1 MKKYSFIFIGQIVPQ
16 KLLNDNFED
25 LKEIVDIA
33 GNTFYTALLEGL
45 AENGCSVSAESRINI
60 KNAKKREKYNGV
72 DYKFLSYIKINI
84 LRFLTMAF
92 GNIVR
97 VIKFKVRKKGD
108 KTNQYAI
115 FNVLRI
121 SSSIGAIFVC
131 KLLKIPTIG
140 VVTDVPG
147 YRIKR
152 KKRKFITFF
161 ADRLGQILLNHFD
174 MYVLLSE
181 AMRDV
186 IKLKNK
192 EYTIIE
198 GIYDT
203 LIEPETSFS
212 EKNIADIKFKIMY
225 AGSLHYKYG
234 IMNLVKAVQNLPFQD
249 IELDIF
255 GSGEAEYEIAEISK
269 KDNRISWGGLIP
281 RNKLLEYERQAS
293 LLINPRP
300 VEDEYVKYSFPS
312 KNIEYMASGTPV
324 LLTNIPSLPDSYKKY
339 VVLVET
345 NEIALL
351 SEKIIEVY
359 RNQKKYAD
367 LGKHARKYICEEKN
381 KIKQSQKILKMIIH

>member
-1 MKKYSFIFIGQIVPQ
+1 M
-16 KLLNDNFED
+16 
-25 LKEIVDIA
+25 
-33 GNTFYTALLEGL
+33 

>member
-339 VVLVET
+339 VALVET